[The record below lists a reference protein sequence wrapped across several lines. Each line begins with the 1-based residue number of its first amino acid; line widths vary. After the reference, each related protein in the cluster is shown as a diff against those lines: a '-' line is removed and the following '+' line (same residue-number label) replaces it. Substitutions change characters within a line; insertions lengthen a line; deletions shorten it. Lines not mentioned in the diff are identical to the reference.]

1 MKQVFIVG
9 NLGAD
14 AEKKVLVN
22 GKEIMRMSVAVTK
35 RDKSSMWFGVVA
47 RYQEG
52 VFPYLK
58 KGRTISVIGDFDVS
72 VYKGDIDLSIYA
84 DHIGL
89 CGGANEDGNKDQS
102 SQQSP
107 APTPTPP
114 QNQGDTY

>member
-84 DHIGL
+84 DQIGL